1 MSSRRRAADILKD
14 LTNIEV
20 DVSGDENEKSDLED
34 EEFEI
39 ESDDDDSEN
48 ENEDSIQQSINAV
61 IQRNLD
67 QLNETEKVLTAKDGT
82 VRKKVNVSES
92 TMVRNRVVFTVLSG
106 TTNYAKS
113 RVNITALSAFLT
125 IFDDSMIKLITNY
138 SNMEA
143 DSKNDD
149 LNLE

>member
-20 DVSGDENEKSDLED
+20 DVSGDENEKSDLGD

-82 VRKKVNVSES
+82 VWKKVNVSES

-106 TTNYAKS
+106 PTNYAKS
-113 RVNITALSAFLT
+113 RVNNTALSAFLT

-138 SNMEA
+138 LNMEL
-143 DSKNDD
+143 KKR
-149 LNLE
+149 